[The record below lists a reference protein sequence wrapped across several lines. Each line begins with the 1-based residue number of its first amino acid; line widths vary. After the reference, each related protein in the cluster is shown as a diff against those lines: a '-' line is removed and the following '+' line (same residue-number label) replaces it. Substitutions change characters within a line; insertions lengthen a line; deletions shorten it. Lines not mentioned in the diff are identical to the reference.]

1 MNLYEVTAF
10 QNYIE
15 KIAEENEGEIPEHL
29 FQQLVEKETQSLQQI
44 EGLCKY
50 IRNLELGIDM
60 CQTEIERINKMKE
73 KAGKRIGN
81 IKKYLTPYVA
91 KQGKIEA
98 GTFTLS
104 IRKSE
109 SVKIIDE
116 SLIPEQYKEI
126 VETEKIDKNAIK
138 ADLKSEI
145 EIPGAE
151 LEKKDNLQIK

>member
-10 QNYIE
+10 QNFIE

-50 IRNLELGIDM
+50 IRNLELGINI
-60 CQTEIERINKMKE
+60 CQIEIDRINKMKE
-73 KAGKRIGN
+73 KANKRIET
-81 IKKYLTPYVA
+81 IKKYLTPYVV

-104 IRKSE
+104 TRKSE

-116 SLIPEQYKEI
+116 LSIPEQFKEI
-126 VETEKIDKNAIK
+126 VKTEKIDKNAIK
-138 ADLKSEI
+138 ADLKLGI
-145 EIPGAE
+145 NVPGAE